1 MALVNRFPTVGQNT
15 PLTCVYMNGWE
26 FGSALRDGISSLS
39 TFNYESTTPDPHQ
52 NGGYGGTQY
61 VRGTTNSLAVSAT
74 LPVLKEFVLGVAAY
88 LSAADVGRIDTVY
101 AGGGS
106 LQLNVEF
113 ESSTGTIRAR
123 RNTTDLTV
131 SAGAVFPTD
140 TWNWIHTW
148 GRISN
153 TGFCQIRIGSYPNL
167 VVDTGVADTQEH
179 ASVGTIDL
187 IRWFSSGA
195 STAYFDDTLLFARSM
210 YYSAGSGTA
219 PVAAQTL
226 TGGTSGATCT
236 IDTVFDTAGAGCLFI
251 SNVSGTFEAGETINN
266 GIGWTA
272 TAGNALGNDEASL
285 WVPEQYIKVFPVV
298 SDVSTQWT
306 NSTGANHYGEIDDLA
321 TTTDYVSTDTVDQ
334 TNVHDVNVTLFPGGS
349 VTVLGVS
356 AYAQLNGVSNV
367 NNIRVGINDGLTD
380 MDSPDSV
387 LTGAWDEHAYLY
399 TTNPSTGLPFTSDE
413 ISALN
418 LRLISKA

>member
-26 FGSALRDGISSLS
+26 FGSALRDGVS
-39 TFNYESTTPDPHQ
+39 TLGTYTYQSTTPDPHQ
-52 NGGYGGTQY
+52 NGGYGGSQY
-61 VRGTTNSLAVSAT
+61 AQGTTNSVAYSAT
-74 LPVLKEFVLGVAAY
+74 LPALKEFVLGVASYMPAG
-88 LSAADVGRIDTVY
+88 DVARMHTYY
-101 AGGGS
+101 AGGS
-106 LQLNVEF
+106 SFQLGF
-113 ESSTGTIRAR
+113 ELETTGGTAAVL
-123 RNTTDLTV
+123 RNTTTLAT
-131 SAGAVFPTD
+131 SAGGVIPSV
-140 TWNWIHTW
+140 TWNWIHLW
-148 GRISN
+148 GKVSN
-153 TGFCQIRIGSYPNL
+153 TGFAQIRVGSYPNL
-167 VVDTGVADTQEH
+167 VCDSGVVDTQDH
-179 ASVGTIDL
+179 ASVGTFDL

-195 STAYFDDTLLFARSM
+195 SNVLWDDTVLFARSM

-226 TGGTSGATCT
+226 TGATSGATCT
-236 IDTVFDTAGAGCLFI
+236 IETVFNTAGAGCLFI
-251 SNVSGTFEAGETINN
+251 SGVTGTFEAGETINN

-272 TAGNALGNDEASL
+272 TAGNDLGNDEASL

-298 SDVSTQWT
+298 SDLATGWT
-306 NSTGANHYGEIDDLA
+306 NSTGGNHFGEVDDLA
-321 TTTDYVSTDTVDQ
+321 TTTDYISTDTVDQ
-334 TNVHDVNVTLFPGGS
+334 TDEFDVNVTLFPGGIVS
-349 VTVLGVS
+349 VLGVS

-367 NNIRVGINDGLTD
+367 NNIRVGINDGLSD

-413 ISALN
+413 ISALT